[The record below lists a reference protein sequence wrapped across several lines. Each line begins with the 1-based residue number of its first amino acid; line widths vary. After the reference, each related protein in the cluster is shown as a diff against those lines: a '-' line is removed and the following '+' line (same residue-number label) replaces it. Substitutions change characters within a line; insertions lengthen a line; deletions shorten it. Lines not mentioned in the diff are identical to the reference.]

1 MRVIAE
7 RDGTVLLR
15 KEDGT
20 YLLQDD
26 EGVVISNLPTE
37 HRNSVKTLEWDDM
50 LMMNKALTSKFPHIQ
65 VGMIIEQILEGRP
78 KR

>member
-7 RDGTVLLR
+7 RNGTVLLR

-26 EGVVISNLPTE
+26 EGSVHTNMPGE
-37 HRNSVKTLEWDDM
+37 HRNSVKTMEWDDM
-50 LMMNKALTSKFPHIQ
+50 MMMNKALTSKYPYVEVTRVIDT
-65 VGMIIEQILEGRP
+65 ILEGRP